1 MRRVI
6 VIALVA
12 AAVVAVVFAL
22 ARPDS
27 GPELHFD
34 SSVPGDLRAVA
45 VEAWDG
51 FIAAHRARADCIGST
66 NMSAAWELDDRAEY
80 RPATATVVIRVP
92 GTAHNLTN
100 DLTHEFAHHV
110 EFTCPEHEELRPAF
124 LAAQGFPAFADWF
137 NGATWET
144 TPSEQYAE
152 ATVEAVLGRRTHHG
166 VIVVSNEAV
175 TVVRQWGSRS

>member
-1 MRRVI
+1 VRRVL
-6 VIALVA
+6 VLAVVA
-12 AAVVAVVFAL
+12 AAVVAVALVL

-27 GPELHFD
+27 ASELHFD
-34 SSVPGDLRAVA
+34 ATVPEDLRAVA

-51 FIAAHRARADCIGST
+51 FLAAHPARVDCIGPI
-66 NMSAAWELDDRAEY
+66 NMSAVWELDDRAEY
-80 RPATATVVIRVP
+80 RPGTATVVIRVP
-92 GTAHNLTN
+92 GTAPNLTN

-124 LAAQGFPAFADWF
+124 LAAQGFPASADWF

-166 VIVVSNEAV
+166 GIVVSNEAV